1 MKEFLDRFLARYQ
14 AKDPFDLARAKY
26 MFVFLAVN
34 IVLMLVLAAAFA
46 FLQPDSVGLLIGL
59 AAGYLISLL
68 ILRQGGLEFL
78 VWLVV
83 LGLSVT
89 LILNGWNTPLVA
101 QAIVTQEAST
111 LFLLAITALFAK
123 KRILFYL
130 VSGLNSLYVL
140 AYAFLVAIPKLGAE
154 QTTAVITALVTFFF
168 IVGISTFIL
177 IQIQKTFQDF
187 ITREKLRSQEMTER
201 FDRLHSVTLAA
212 TTGLQVG
219 SELTS
224 TAQRVQKQV
233 GELERN
239 LGTLRR
245 TFTALMDKVKGL
257 EAFGLAVTRGN
268 TVVRDGI
275 NRQTVLVQS
284 SGAAIEQMV
293 ASVANV
299 SQISESRRT
308 PLQRLIETAQS
319 GTAEMKKARQTM
331 QEMEKSS
338 SGVMD
343 LVKII
348 LGVAAQTNLLAM
360 NAAIEA
366 AHAGEAGAGFAVVA
380 SEIRKLSES
389 TRSNTK
395 SITDYLKANQQQI
408 REAVSVNERTADTF
422 DKIDQE
428 IRTMAG
434 AIEEILNSM
443 NELSQAGNE
452 VLQSVA
458 QLEAGTGAIV
468 ASAETV
474 NQETSHQAQVLP
486 ELIES
491 ASKAAADLEGLLVEL
506 AAMKAEVSG
515 VENLGSRSLEA
526 LGQLEKEIK
535 AI

>member
-1 MKEFLDRFLARYQ
+1 MDRFLTRYQ
-14 AKDPFDLARAKY
+14 TRDPFDFARAKS
-26 MFVFLAVN
+26 MLVFLAVN
-34 IVLMLVLAAAFA
+34 VLLMIVLTVIYA
-46 FLQPDSVGLLIGL
+46 FLQPGTLGLVAGL
-59 AAGYLISLL
+59 GVVYLLFL
-68 ILRQGGLEFL
+68 FVLRQGGLEFL
-78 VWLVV
+78 VWCVI
-83 LGLSVT
+83 LGLT
-89 LILNGWNTPLVA
+89 LVLAFNTWGSLQVD
-101 QAIVTQEAST
+101 QAIVSQSGIT
-111 LFLLAITALFAK
+111 LFLLIIAALFSK
-123 KRILFYL
+123 KRLMFYL
-130 VSGLNSLYVL
+130 VSGFNAVFVL
-140 AYAFLVAIPKLGAE
+140 TYAFVVALPKLGPDKTLE
-154 QTTAVITALVTFFF
+154 VVSSLVTFFVF
-168 IVGISTFIL
+168 VGVATLVL
-177 IQIQKTFQDF
+177 IQVQKAFQDF
-187 ITREKLRSQEMTER
+187 IGREKLRSQEMNER
-201 FDRLHSVTLAA
+201 FDRLHSVTLSA

-219 SELTS
+219 VELTS
-224 TAQRVQKQV
+224 TAQRVQKNV
-233 GELERN
+233 AVLEAN
-239 LGTLRR
+239 LSDLRR
-245 TFTALMDKVKGL
+245 TFTALMEKVKGL
-257 EAFGLAVTRGN
+257 EEFGQAVTRGN

-284 SGAAIEQMV
+284 SGAAIEEMV

-299 SQISESRRT
+299 SQISESRRI
-308 PLQRLIETAQS
+308 PLQRLIETAQA
-319 GTAEMKKARQTM
+319 GTAEMKKAREAM

-366 AHAGEAGAGFAVVA
+366 AHAGSAGAGFAVVA
-380 SEIRKLSES
+380 TEIRKLSES

-408 REAVSVNERTADTF
+408 RDAVSVNDRTADTF

-443 NELSQAGNE
+443 SELSHAGNE

-468 ASAETV
+468 SSAETV

-486 ELIES
+486 ELIETAAQ
-491 ASKAAADLEGLLVEL
+491 ASRDLEGLLSQL
-506 AAMKAEVSG
+506 AAIKVEVGG
-515 VENLGSRSLEA
+515 VEDLGSRSLQA
-526 LGQLEKEIK
+526 LGDLEKEIK